1 MEVIHQEFYG
11 NSILNWAIAVG
22 ILILSFVVV
31 KMLYWIF
38 SNVIRRLTSKTKTN
52 LDDVLIDKLEKP
64 LTYLVLILGYWISIH
79 YLVFKE
85 EVEIVLENAAYFL
98 LVIDVTAILSRIVDA
113 LISEVIMPITEKSD
127 SSFDNQLIPVIQKG
141 VRSIIWILGIIIG
154 LDNIGFDIT
163 AMIAGLG
170 IGGLAL
176 ALAAQDSVKNIFAGI
191 MIFLDK
197 PFRIKD
203 RIQVDGF
210 DGIVEEV
217 GLRSTR
223 LRTLEGR
230 IVTIP
235 NSRFTDNSVTNV
247 TSQPTLKVKLNLG
260 LTYDT
265 DEDQMQK
272 AIDILEDIVKDQEAI
287 TDDYAAGFNGFGD
300 FSLNILFIYYVKPD
314 SHWLDT
320 QTLVNK
326 EILRRFNKEG
336 LEFAFPTQTIL
347 KKIFSGILDT

>member
-1 MEVIHQEFYG
+1 MEVLHQEFYG

-79 YLVFKE
+79 YLVFKVN
-85 EVEIVLENAAYFL
+85 VELVLENVAYFL
-98 LVIDVTAILSRIVDA
+98 LVIDFTAILSRIVDA
-113 LISEVIMPITEKSD
+113 LITEIIMPISEKSD

-210 DGIVEEV
+210 DGIVEDV

-260 LTYDT
+260 LIYDT
-265 DEDQMQK
+265 DEVQMQK
-272 AIDILEDIVKDQEAI
+272 AIDILEDIVKNQEAI

-347 KKIFSGILDT
+347 KKDI

>member
-1 MEVIHQEFYG
+1 MEVLHQEFYG

-85 EVEIVLENAAYFL
+85 EVELVLENVAYFL

-113 LISEVIMPITEKSD
+113 LITEIIMPISEKSD

-265 DEDQMQK
+265 DEVQMQK
-272 AIDILEDIVKDQEAI
+272 AIDILEDIVKNQEAI

-347 KKIFSGILDT
+347 KKDI

>member
-1 MEVIHQEFYG
+1 MEVLHQEFYG

-22 ILILSFVVV
+22 ILLLSFLVV
-31 KMLYWIF
+31 KVLYWIF
-38 SNVIRRLTSKTKTN
+38 SNIISRLTSKTKTN

-85 EVEIVLENAAYFL
+85 EVELVLENAAYFL
-98 LVIDVTAILSRIVDA
+98 LVLDVTAILSRIVDA
-113 LISEVIMPITEKSD
+113 LITEIIMPISEKSD

-141 VRSIIWILGIIIG
+141 VRSIIWILGVIIG

-265 DEDQMQK
+265 DEVQMQK
-272 AIDILEDIVKDQEAI
+272 AIDILEDIVKNQEAI

-300 FSLNILFIYYVKPD
+300 FSLNILFIYYVRPN

-326 EILRRFNKEG
+326 EVLRRFNKEG

-347 KKIFSGILDT
+347 KKDI

>member
-1 MEVIHQEFYG
+1 MEIIHQEFYG

-22 ILILSFVVV
+22 ILILSFIVV

-265 DEDQMQK
+265 DENQMQK

-347 KKIFSGILDT
+347 KKDI

>member
-1 MEVIHQEFYG
+1 MEVLHQEFYG

-85 EVEIVLENAAYFL
+85 EVELALENVAYFL

-113 LISEVIMPITEKSD
+113 LITEIIMPISEKSD

-265 DEDQMQK
+265 DEVQMQK
-272 AIDILEDIVKDQEAI
+272 AIDILEDIVKNQEAI

-347 KKIFSGILDT
+347 KKDI

>member
-1 MEVIHQEFYG
+1 MEVLHQEFYG
-11 NSILNWAIAVG
+11 NSILNWVIAVG

-38 SNVIRRLTSKTKTN
+38 SNVIRRLTSKTKTS

-79 YLVFKE
+79 YLVFKVN
-85 EVEIVLENAAYFL
+85 VELVLENVAYFL
-98 LVIDVTAILSRIVDA
+98 LVIDFTAILSRIVDA
-113 LISEVIMPITEKSD
+113 LITEIIMPISEKSD

-265 DEDQMQK
+265 DEVQMQK
-272 AIDILEDIVKDQEAI
+272 AIDILEDIVKNQEAI

-347 KKIFSGILDT
+347 KKDI

>member
-1 MEVIHQEFYG
+1 MEVLHQEFYG

-22 ILILSFVVV
+22 ILILSFIVV

-38 SNVIRRLTSKTKTN
+38 SNVIRRLTSKTKTS

-85 EVEIVLENAAYFL
+85 EVELVLENAAYFL

-113 LISEVIMPITEKSD
+113 LITEIIMPISEKSD

-265 DEDQMQK
+265 DEVQMQK
-272 AIDILEDIVKDQEAI
+272 AIDILEDIVKNQEAI

-347 KKIFSGILDT
+347 KKDI

>member
-1 MEVIHQEFYG
+1 MDF
-11 NSILNWAIAVG
+11 NS
-22 ILILSFVVV
+22 LS
-31 KMLYWIF
+31 
-38 SNVIRRLTSKTKTN
+38 
-52 LDDVLIDKLEKP
+52 
-64 LTYLVLILGYWISIH
+64 
-79 YLVFKE
+79 VFKE

-265 DEDQMQK
+265 DENQMQK

-347 KKIFSGILDT
+347 KKDI

>member
-1 MEVIHQEFYG
+1 MDFLNQEFYG
-11 NSILNWAIAVG
+11 NSILSWCIALG
-22 ILILSFVVV
+22 ILIISFVLV
-31 KMLYWIF
+31 KVLYWVF
-38 SNVIRRLTSKTKTN
+38 SNIIRRLTSKTKTN

-64 LTYLVLILGYWISIH
+64 LTYLLIILGYWISIH
-79 YLVFKE
+79 YLSFSKE
-85 EVEIVLENAAYFL
+85 IEDILENVAYFL
-98 LVIDVTAILSRIVDA
+98 LVIDLTAILSRVVDA
-113 LISEVIMPITEKSD
+113 LISEVIMPITEKSE

-141 VRSIIWILGIIIG
+141 VRSIIWALGVIIG

-197 PFRIKD
+197 PFKIKD

-210 DGIVEEV
+210 DGTVEEV

-247 TSQPTLKVKLNLG
+247 TSQPALKVKLNLG

-265 DEDQMQK
+265 NEDDMQK
-272 AIDILEDIVKDQEAI
+272 AIDILEDIVKNQDAI

-300 FSLNILFIYYVKPD
+300 FSLNIIFIYYVRPE
-314 SHWLDT
+314 SHGLNT

-326 EILRRFNKEG
+326 EILKRFNKEG

-347 KKIFSGILDT
+347 KKDI

>member
-1 MEVIHQEFYG
+1 
-11 NSILNWAIAVG
+11 
-22 ILILSFVVV
+22 
-31 KMLYWIF
+31 
-38 SNVIRRLTSKTKTN
+38 
-52 LDDVLIDKLEKP
+52 
-64 LTYLVLILGYWISIH
+64 
-79 YLVFKE
+79 
-85 EVEIVLENAAYFL
+85 
-98 LVIDVTAILSRIVDA
+98 
-113 LISEVIMPITEKSD
+113 LISEVIMPISEKSE

-141 VRSIIWILGIIIG
+141 VRSIIWVLGIIIG

-197 PFRIKD
+197 PFRIKE

-210 DGIVEEV
+210 DGTVEEV

-247 TSQPTLKVKLNLG
+247 TSQPALKVKLNLG

-265 DEDQMQK
+265 NEDDMQK
-272 AIDILEDIVKDQEAI
+272 AIDILEDIVKNQDAI

-300 FSLNILFIYYVKPD
+300 FSLNIVFIYYVRPE

-326 EILRRFNKEG
+326 EILKRFNKEG

-347 KKIFSGILDT
+347 KKDI

>member
-1 MEVIHQEFYG
+1 MEIIHQEFYG

-22 ILILSFVVV
+22 ILILSFIVV

-113 LISEVIMPITEKSD
+113 LISEVIMPIREKSD

-203 RIQVDGF
+203 RIQIDGF

-265 DEDQMQK
+265 DENQMQK

-326 EILRRFNKEG
+326 EVLRRFNKEG

-347 KKIFSGILDT
+347 KKDI

>member
-1 MEVIHQEFYG
+1 MEFLDQEFYG
-11 NSILNWAIAVG
+11 NSLYNWLISLG
-22 ILILSFVVV
+22 ILIGSFILV
-31 KMLYWIF
+31 KILYWIF
-38 SNVIRRLTSKTKTN
+38 SNVFKRITSKTKTN
-52 LDDVLIDKLEKP
+52 IDDLLLDKLEKP
-64 LTYLVLILGYWISIH
+64 LTYLVLIGGYWIAIH
-79 YLVFKE
+79 FLKFNDT
-85 EVEIVLENAAYFL
+85 ISSVLENVAYL
-98 LVIDVTAILSRIVDA
+98 ALVLDLTTIFSRIFDA
-113 LISEVIMPITEKSD
+113 LVSEVIMPLSEKSE

-141 VRSIIWILGIIIG
+141 VRSIIWVLGIIIG

-197 PFRIKD
+197 PFRLND
-203 RIQVDGF
+203 RIQINGHDGS
-210 DGIVEEV
+210 VEEV

-223 LRTLEGR
+223 IRTLEGR

-235 NSRFTDNSVTNV
+235 NCTFTDNSVINV
-247 TSQPTLKVKLNLG
+247 TSQPALKVKLNLG

-265 DEDQMQK
+265 NEEQMQN
-272 AIDILEDIVKDQEAI
+272 AINILEEIVKDQPQI
-287 TDDYAAGFNGFGD
+287 KDDFAAGFNGFGD
-300 FSLNILFIYYVKPD
+300 FSLNILFIYYVKPEG
-314 SHWLDT
+314 HWLDT

-336 LEFAFPTQTIL
+336 LEFAFPTQTIY
-347 KKIFSGILDT
+347 KKEM

>member
-1 MEVIHQEFYG
+1 
-11 NSILNWAIAVG
+11 
-22 ILILSFVVV
+22 
-31 KMLYWIF
+31 MLYWIF

-85 EVEIVLENAAYFL
+85 EVELVLENVAYFL

-113 LISEVIMPITEKSD
+113 LITEIIMPISEKSD

-265 DEDQMQK
+265 DEVQMQK
-272 AIDILEDIVKDQEAI
+272 AIDILEDIVKNQEAI

-347 KKIFSGILDT
+347 KKDI

>member
-1 MEVIHQEFYG
+1 MEVLHQEFYG
-11 NSILNWAIAVG
+11 NSILNWVIAVG

-38 SNVIRRLTSKTKTN
+38 SNVIRRLTSKTKTS

-85 EVEIVLENAAYFL
+85 EVELVLENVAYFL

-113 LISEVIMPITEKSD
+113 LITEIIMPISEKSD

-265 DEDQMQK
+265 DEVQMQK
-272 AIDILEDIVKDQEAI
+272 AIDILEDIVKNQEAI

-347 KKIFSGILDT
+347 KKDI

>member
-85 EVEIVLENAAYFL
+85 EVELVLENAAYFL

-113 LISEVIMPITEKSD
+113 LITEIIMPISEKSD

-265 DEDQMQK
+265 DEVQMQK
-272 AIDILEDIVKDQEAI
+272 AIDILEDIVKNQEAI

-300 FSLNILFIYYVKPD
+300 FSLNILFIYYVRPN

-326 EILRRFNKEG
+326 EVLRRFNKEG

-347 KKIFSGILDT
+347 KKDI

>member
-1 MEVIHQEFYG
+1 MEIIHQEFYG
-11 NSILNWAIAVG
+11 NSILNWGIAVG

-98 LVIDVTAILSRIVDA
+98 LVIDVTAILSRIVDS

-203 RIQVDGF
+203 RIQIDGF

-265 DEDQMQK
+265 DENQMQK

-347 KKIFSGILDT
+347 KKDI

>member
-1 MEVIHQEFYG
+1 MEVLHQEFYG

-85 EVEIVLENAAYFL
+85 EVELALENVAYFL

-113 LISEVIMPITEKSD
+113 LITEIIMPISEKSD

-260 LTYDT
+260 LIYDT
-265 DEDQMQK
+265 DEVQMQK
-272 AIDILEDIVKDQEAI
+272 AIDILEDIVKNQEAI

-326 EILRRFNKEG
+326 EVLRRFNKEG

-347 KKIFSGILDT
+347 KKDI

>member
-1 MEVIHQEFYG
+1 MEVLHQEFYG

-52 LDDVLIDKLEKP
+52 LDDVLINKLEKP
-64 LTYLVLILGYWISIH
+64 LTYLILILGYWISIH
-79 YLVFKE
+79 YLVFKV

-98 LVIDVTAILSRIVDA
+98 LVLDVTAILSRIVDA
-113 LISEVIMPITEKSD
+113 LISEVIMPITEKSE

-141 VRSIIWILGIIIG
+141 VRSIIWVLGIIIG

-210 DGIVEEV
+210 DGTVEEV

-265 DEDQMQK
+265 DEVQMQK

-347 KKIFSGILDT
+347 KKDI

>member
-1 MEVIHQEFYG
+1 MEILHQEFYG
-11 NSILNWAIAVG
+11 NSILNWGIAVG

-85 EVEIVLENAAYFL
+85 EVEIVLENVAYFL

-203 RIQVDGF
+203 RIKVDGF

-265 DEDQMQK
+265 DENQMQK

-347 KKIFSGILDT
+347 KKDI

>member
-1 MEVIHQEFYG
+1 MEIIHQEFYG

-22 ILILSFVVV
+22 ILILSFIVV

-85 EVEIVLENAAYFL
+85 EVEIVLENVAYFL
-98 LVIDVTAILSRIVDA
+98 LVIDVTAILSRIVDS

-265 DEDQMQK
+265 DENQMQK

-347 KKIFSGILDT
+347 KKDI

>member
-1 MEVIHQEFYG
+1 MEVLHQEFYG

-52 LDDVLIDKLEKP
+52 LDDVLINKLEKP
-64 LTYLVLILGYWISIH
+64 LTYLILILGYWISIH
-79 YLVFKE
+79 YLVFKV
-85 EVEIVLENAAYFL
+85 EVEIVLEKAAYFL
-98 LVIDVTAILSRIVDA
+98 LVLDVTAILSRIVDA
-113 LISEVIMPITEKSD
+113 LISEVIMPITEKSE

-141 VRSIIWILGIIIG
+141 LRSIIWVLGIIIG

-210 DGIVEEV
+210 DGTVEEV

-265 DEDQMQK
+265 DEVQMQK

-347 KKIFSGILDT
+347 KKDI

>member
-1 MEVIHQEFYG
+1 MEVLHQEFYG

-38 SNVIRRLTSKTKTN
+38 SNVIRRLTSKTKTS

-64 LTYLVLILGYWISIH
+64 LTYLVLILGYWISFH

-85 EVEIVLENAAYFL
+85 EVELVLENAAYFL

-113 LISEVIMPITEKSD
+113 LITEIIMPISEKSD

-230 IVTIP
+230 IVTIT
-235 NSRFTDNSVTNV
+235 NSRFTDNSVPNV

-260 LTYDT
+260 LIYDT
-265 DEDQMQK
+265 DEVQMQK
-272 AIDILEDIVKDQEAI
+272 AIDILEDIVKNQEAI

-326 EILRRFNKEG
+326 EVLRRFNKEG

-347 KKIFSGILDT
+347 KKDI